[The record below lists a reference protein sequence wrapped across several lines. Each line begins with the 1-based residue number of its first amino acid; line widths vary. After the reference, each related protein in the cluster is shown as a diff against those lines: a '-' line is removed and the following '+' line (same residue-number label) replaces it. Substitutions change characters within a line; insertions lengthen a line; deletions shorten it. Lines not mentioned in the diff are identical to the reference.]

1 MSLVQIN
8 KEAFSNLESKVI
20 VITGGTT
27 GIGAAAVTKLAVD
40 LGAKVVF
47 GDIKA
52 PENPPDS
59 SHVTFV
65 RTDVTSYASVL
76 NLFKQ
81 AWQLHGRVD
90 YAIPNAGLAEVG
102 KLFATGDDDAAIEE
116 APPTMVLDVNLKG
129 TIFFMRVAVH
139 FLRKSL
145 ARHRDSGGGGN
156 DKPQKDACL
165 LLVSSIASL
174 GEFPGLFQYCATKQ
188 GVMGLFRST
197 KDHLLET
204 EGIRVNA
211 VLPNSTRTTMVA
223 GIIGLYNAMGL
234 ATNEPEDVADTF
246 LHALASD
253 INGEALYV
261 TGGKT
266 YEVEKALTRV
276 KGDWLG
282 QAVYDELL
290 ACQQVLGSGDKWTD
304 RKGGNLDDY
313 ENGALKA

>member
-8 KEAFSNLESKVI
+8 KEAFSNLES
-20 VITGGTT
+20 GTT
-27 GIGAAAVTKLAVD
+27 GIGAAAVTKLAD

-52 PENPPDS
+52 PENPLRS

-81 AWQLHGRVD
+81 AWQIHGRVD
-90 YAIPNAGLAEVG
+90 YAISNAGVTEVG

-116 APPTMVLDVNLKG
+116 APPALVLDVNLKG
-129 TIFFMRVAVH
+129 TVFFTRVAVH

-145 ARHRDSGGGGN
+145 ARHRQGGDDGSG
-156 DKPQKDACL
+156 KPQKDACL
-165 LLVSSIASL
+165 LLVSSIATL
-174 GEFPGLFQYCATKQ
+174 GEFPGLFQYCAAKQ

-211 VLPNSTRTTMVA
+211 VLPNSTRTTMVD
-223 GIIGLYNAMGL
+223 GIIGLYNARGL
-234 ATNEPEDVADTF
+234 ASNEPEDVADTF

-253 INGEALYV
+253 INAEALYV
-261 TGGKT
+261 TGSKT

-290 ACQQVLGSGDKWTD
+290 ACQEVLGSGDKWTD

-313 ENGALKA
+313 ENGELKA